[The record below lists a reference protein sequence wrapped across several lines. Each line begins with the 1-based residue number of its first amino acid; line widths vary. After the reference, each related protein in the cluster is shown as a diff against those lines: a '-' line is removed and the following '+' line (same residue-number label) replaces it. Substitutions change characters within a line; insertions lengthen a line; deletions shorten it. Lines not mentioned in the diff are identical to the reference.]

1 MKRPIGE
8 VKPNYSQ
15 SWKQRIQNPAPVAR
29 QPVFR
34 KLSTVFDILCL
45 NEAAAGSPNKPLQH
59 KSFTAPIGDTMK
71 QEASK
76 LALIAV
82 FALVCA
88 LAACGCTSTTQNASS
103 QAASA
108 SASSTASTS
117 GHGSRSGQASGAAAA
132 GTNATFDEEAF
143 VSEYAGAFEQKT
155 YTDAQTGKSITYNVF
170 LPKNYDASKSYP
182 TVVFIADSSCAG
194 ADAARSLTQGLGALV
209 WASDEWQAENECIVL
224 VPTYP
229 ETILDDHSGYTTT
242 DYVEMTKRFI
252 DAMTSEYAIDTNRIY
267 GTGQSMG
274 CMTTLILASEY
285 PDLYAACMFVDGQ
298 WDVSTL
304 SGLESQKFVYFAAE
318 DDNSAYKGMQEVM
331 AMFDADN
338 VAYTYQQW
346 DATWNADE
354 LTSAAQSLFSS
365 GTNANFVSWKT
376 GTIPGSGSG
385 AGVHMASFDYAY
397 NCKSAMEW
405 LFQQSKK

>member
-1 MKRPIGE
+1 M
-8 VKPNYSQ
+8 
-15 SWKQRIQNPAPVAR
+15 R
-29 QPVFR
+29 Q
-34 KLSTVFDILCL
+34 
-45 NEAAAGSPNKPLQH
+45 
-59 KSFTAPIGDTMK
+59 
-71 QEASK
+71 ASK
-76 LALIAV
+76 LVLTAALMLA
-82 FALVCA
+82 CA
-88 LAACGCTSTTQNASS
+88 LAACGCASATQSASS

-108 SASSTASTS
+108 SASSAASASGRSAHASQAASTT
-117 GHGSRSGQASGAAAA
+117 AAA
-132 GTNATFDEEAF
+132 TNATFDEEAL
-143 VSEYAGAFEQKT
+143 VSEFAGAFEQKT

-194 ADAARSLTQGLGALV
+194 ADATRSLTQGLGALV

-252 DAMTSEYAIDTNRIY
+252 DAMSAEYAVDTNRIY

-298 WDVSTL
+298 WDVTTL

-331 AMFDADN
+331 AMFDADKA
-338 VAYTYQQW
+338 AYTYQQW
-346 DATWNADE
+346 DAAWNADE
-354 LTSAAQSLFSS
+354 LTSAAASLFAA

-376 GTIPGSGSG
+376 GTIAGNGGG

-397 NCKSAMEW
+397 NCKSVMEW
-405 LFQQSKK
+405 LFQQSK

>member
-1 MKRPIGE
+1 
-8 VKPNYSQ
+8 
-15 SWKQRIQNPAPVAR
+15 
-29 QPVFR
+29 
-34 KLSTVFDILCL
+34 
-45 NEAAAGSPNKPLQH
+45 
-59 KSFTAPIGDTMK
+59 MK
-71 QEASK
+71 QVASR

-82 FALVCA
+82 FALACA
-88 LAACGCTSTTQNASS
+88 LAACGCTSTTQSTSS
-103 QAASA
+103 QTASA
-108 SASSTASTS
+108 SASSAASAS
-117 GHGSRSGQASGAAAA
+117 GHGARSGQASGAAAA

-143 VSEYAGAFEQKT
+143 VSAYAGAFEQKT

-194 ADAARSLTQGLGALV
+194 ADATRSLTQGLGALV

-304 SGLESQKFVYFAAE
+304 KGLESQKFVYFAAE

-331 AMFDADN
+331 AMFDADGA
-338 VAYTYQQW
+338 AYTYQQW

-354 LTSAAQSLFSS
+354 LTSAAQSLFGS

>member
-1 MKRPIGE
+1 M
-8 VKPNYSQ
+8 
-15 SWKQRIQNPAPVAR
+15 R
-29 QPVFR
+29 Q
-34 KLSTVFDILCL
+34 
-45 NEAAAGSPNKPLQH
+45 
-59 KSFTAPIGDTMK
+59 
-71 QEASK
+71 ASK
-76 LALIAV
+76 LVLTAALMLA
-82 FALVCA
+82 CA
-88 LAACGCTSTTQNASS
+88 LAACGCASATQSASS

-108 SASSTASTS
+108 SASSAASASGRSAHASQAASTT
-117 GHGSRSGQASGAAAA
+117 AAA
-132 GTNATFDEEAF
+132 TNATFDEEAL
-143 VSEYAGAFEQKT
+143 VSEFAGAFEQKT
-155 YTDAQTGKSITYNVF
+155 YTDAQTGKPITYNVF

-194 ADAARSLTQGLGALV
+194 ADATRSLTQGLGALV
-209 WASDEWQAENECIVL
+209 WASDEWQAENESIVL

-252 DAMTSEYAIDTNRIY
+252 DAMSAEYAVDTNRIY

-298 WDVSTL
+298 WDVTTL

-331 AMFDADN
+331 AMFDADKA
-338 VAYTYQQW
+338 AYTYQQW
-346 DATWNADE
+346 DAAWNADE
-354 LTSAAQSLFSS
+354 LTSAAASLFAA

-376 GTIPGSGSG
+376 GTRPGSGSG

>member
-1 MKRPIGE
+1 M
-8 VKPNYSQ
+8 
-15 SWKQRIQNPAPVAR
+15 R
-29 QPVFR
+29 Q
-34 KLSTVFDILCL
+34 
-45 NEAAAGSPNKPLQH
+45 
-59 KSFTAPIGDTMK
+59 
-71 QEASK
+71 ASK
-76 LALIAV
+76 LVLTAALMLA
-82 FALVCA
+82 CA
-88 LAACGCTSTTQNASS
+88 LAACGCASATQSASS

-108 SASSTASTS
+108 SASSAASASGRSAHASQAASTT
-117 GHGSRSGQASGAAAA
+117 AAA
-132 GTNATFDEEAF
+132 TNATFDEEAL
-143 VSEYAGAFEQKT
+143 VSEFAGAFEQKT

-194 ADAARSLTQGLGALV
+194 ADATRSLTQGLGALV
-209 WASDEWQAENECIVL
+209 WASDEWQAENESIVL

-252 DAMTSEYAIDTNRIY
+252 DAMTSEYAVDANRIY

-304 SGLESQKFVYFAAE
+304 SGLETQKFVYFAAE
-318 DDNSAYKGMQEVM
+318 DDNSAFMGMQEVM
-331 AMFDADN
+331 AMFDSDN
-338 VAYTYQQW
+338 AAYTYQQW

-354 LTSAAQSLFSS
+354 LTSAAASLFASN
-365 GTNANFVSWKT
+365 TDANFVSWQT

-397 NCKSAMEW
+397 NCKSVMEW
-405 LFQQSKK
+405 VFQQTRSAFA